1 MGTPRNLLMLS
12 RPTFTMRCGRM
23 PVLVIALVAFH
34 LYLIRAWLE
43 NQNWQYGGVASGA
56 LLDVSEAAQNETLGF
71 EKIYYISLPHRTDR
85 QDMMSLL
92 AASTNIKLAL
102 QPGVN
107 GSNINNK
114 AKPKGSESLR
124 PEQLGCWR
132 SHADIWQ
139 RIINEKV
146 QTAIVLEDDADW
158 DVEIHDIFQ
167 TLSVQMR
174 KGELRKRKATKYE
187 INHAPYGLDWDL
199 LYIGTCWDIPNGENR
214 PKHQVYNDRFSPN
227 STEMTDSFRKEL
239 KDWGVDL
246 ANNTRVRVLA
256 PSWYSVCTIG
266 YALTNRGAQKLLY
279 TIGNRESMGAPIDL
293 AMIDK
298 VQKGYLDALTV
309 IPPLVTPWKTGR
321 VSDSD
326 IDNLA
331 ERKGELPSGSENLQN
346 SARKALENSLLG
358 GQGD

>member
-43 NQNWQYGGVASGA
+43 NQNWQYGGVASSA

-85 QDMMSLL
+85 QDMMTLL

-107 GSNINNK
+107 GSNVNDK
-114 AKPKGSESLR
+114 AKPKG
-124 PEQLGCWR
+124 
-132 SHADIWQ
+132 
-139 RIINEKV
+139 
-146 QTAIVLEDDADW
+146 TIVLEDDADW

-227 STEMTDSFRKEL
+227 SAEMTSSFRKEL
-239 KDWGVDL
+239 EDWGVDL

-298 VQKGYLDALTV
+298 VQKGYLDALTI

-358 GQGD
+358 VQGD